1 LPNIETRKKG
11 LFHPE
16 LSLHLFCNCNIFKK
30 PRLIVSTTHSA
41 YGFACYCSKCTAR
54 VGLDTRVISEPNFL
68 LDAEM
73 IRVLSVPVDTFQR
86 ALNYV
91 PELLSVLALSPD
103 LEVRLSAITAPNLCV
118 DTINHML
125 TSMYSV
131 LDVNPLQS
139 SLRPTS
145 SRILTFSLSRIRFRE
160 KSAEG
165 TSKGIS
171 GKLESI
177 ILELWK
183 LGIMP
188 FISTKE
194 NYMVLTAFV

>member
-1 LPNIETRKKG
+1 
-11 LFHPE
+11 
-16 LSLHLFCNCNIFKK
+16 
-30 PRLIVSTTHSA
+30 
-41 YGFACYCSKCTAR
+41 
-54 VGLDTRVISEPNFL
+54 
-68 LDAEM
+68 
-73 IRVLSVPVDTFQR
+73 
-86 ALNYV
+86 
-91 PELLSVLALSPD
+91 
-103 LEVRLSAITAPNLCV
+103 
-118 DTINHML
+118 
-125 TSMYSV
+125 MYSV